1 MTKVNIQNIKV
12 DLARTSNGRYESMA
26 SRDDRTSDCPIFGL
40 DIILMYLL
48 NVVHS
53 LFVGYINTDRSTD
66 ILCIRDM
73 IYDEHQRGKGK
84 GDQKNRSRFR
94 IHGRSFSGSE
104 IRIQNPN
111 DNHKIEK
118 VLFHIYTLKPIHKTI
133 TKQKFQ

>member
-73 IYDEHQRGKGK
+73 IYDEHQRGKGTRK
-84 GDQKNRSRFR
+84 TGHDLGSTVGVFR
-94 IHGRSFSGSE
+94 DPKSE
-104 IRIQNPN
+104 SKIQ
-111 DNHKIEK
+111 
-118 VLFHIYTLKPIHKTI
+118 TTTI
-133 TKQKFQ
+133 K

>member
-40 DIILMYLL
+40 DIILVYLL

-73 IYDEHQRGKGK
+73 IYMMNIKGERGKGTRK
-84 GDQKNRSRFR
+84 TGHGLGSTVGVFR
-94 IHGRSFSGSE
+94 DPKSE
-104 IRIQNPN
+104 SKIQ
-111 DNHKIEK
+111 
-118 VLFHIYTLKPIHKTI
+118 TTTI
-133 TKQKFQ
+133 K